1 MDNSQPQT
9 DVDRRTVLRGVGTLA
24 AGAALAG
31 AAAAP
36 TRAQESP
43 GLAAWFED
51 VDNFDGLV
59 DARGESEVSVAVGS
73 PGNGGAFGF
82 GPAAVRVDPG
92 TTVVWEWTGE
102 GGMHNVA
109 ATDGAYES
117 ELLTAGGET
126 FEHTFADAGVSTY
139 VCTPHEAMGMKAAV
153 VVGDVPVDIGL
164 GGLVEVEPD
173 YGDWFDG
180 VENYAG
186 TVDMRG
192 QDEVTIAVGAAGN
205 GGNHAFEPA
214 AVRVDQGTTVVW
226 EWTGEGGAHDVQ
238 DSDGVFASEPTD
250 VAGATYSLA
259 FDGDGISTY
268 ACTSGASDAMRG
280 AVVVGEPE
288 AGVVHV
294 SETSLLVGG
303 LLGTA
308 LAFPLALM
316 AFLLATGEGD
326 EGGVVH
332 APGGNVPAER
342 RDRRR

>member
-1 MDNSQPQT
+1 MNTTQTHT
-9 DVDRRTVLRGVGTLA
+9 DVDRRTVLRGFGTLA
-24 AGAALAG
+24 AGTAL
-31 AAAAP
+31 AAAASTP
-36 TRAQESP
+36 TRAQETP

-59 DARGESEVSVAVGS
+59 DARGESEVAVAVGS

-82 GPAAVRVDPG
+82 GPAAIRIDPG

-109 ATDGAYES
+109 ATDDAYES
-117 ELLTAGGET
+117 DLVDDASAT
-126 FEHTFADAGVSTY
+126 FEHSFDREGVSTY
-139 VCTPHEAMGMKAAV
+139 VCTPHEAMGMKGAV
-153 VVGDVPVDIGL
+153 VVGDVPVDVEL
-164 GGLVEVEPD
+164 GGLVAVEPD

-180 VENYAG
+180 VENYEG

-192 QDEVTIAVGAAGN
+192 QDEVTVAVGAPGN

-214 AVRVDQGTTVVW
+214 AVRVDPGTTVVW
-226 EWTGEGGAHDVQ
+226 EWTGEGGAHDVR
-238 DSDGVFASEPTD
+238 DSDGVFASEATD
-250 VAGATYSLA
+250 APGAAYSLT

-268 ACTSGASDAMRG
+268 ACAAGDVDAMRG
-280 AVVVGEPE
+280 AIVVGEPE
-288 AGVVHV
+288 AGIVHV

-308 LAFPLALM
+308 LLFPLGLM

-326 EGGVVH
+326 REGVVH
-332 APGGNVPAER
+332 APGGNVPSK
-342 RDRRR
+342 RRRPRR